1 MDANNTI
8 TKPLP
13 GPAMVTYEPPKTET
27 TIPPATAE
35 IIPANGGASEAIA
48 RPKPKGNAIK
58 ETTKPENTFCGS
70 VFKESEKDALL
81 LIFMGLNDENI
92 GR

>member
-1 MDANNTI
+1 
-8 TKPLP
+8 
-13 GPAMVTYEPPKTET
+13 V
-27 TIPPATAE
+27 
-35 IIPANGGASEAIA
+35 